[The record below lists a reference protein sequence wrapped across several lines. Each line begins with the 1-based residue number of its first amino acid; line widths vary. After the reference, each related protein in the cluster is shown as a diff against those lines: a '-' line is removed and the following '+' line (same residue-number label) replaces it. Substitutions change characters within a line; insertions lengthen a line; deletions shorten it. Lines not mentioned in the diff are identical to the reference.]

1 MKTTTLLGYIERES
15 FMHSLTGATKF
26 IIMILASIAAMLGFD
41 TRFLALM
48 AVISVIIW
56 KASKLKL
63 SDLYIILCFLLFFM
77 ATNNLLIFLFA
88 PEYGVE
94 IYGTKHLLFD
104 LPWRYSVTLE
114 QLFYQLNV
122 TLKYFTVIPIALIFI
137 ATTSPSQFAS
147 SLNKIGISYKVAYS
161 ISLAL
166 RYIPD
171 VQREFRTISHAQQA
185 RGIDTSRDVKISTRV
200 KNVSSILIPL
210 VLSTFARI
218 ETVAASMELRGFGQG
233 KKRSWY
239 VQQSFRTRDYIV
251 IIVALCLLALAITL
265 VYVNGGRFY
274 NPFK

>member
-1 MKTTTLLGYIERES
+1 MKTTTLLGYIERDS

-41 TRFLALM
+41 TRFLLLM
-48 AVISVIIW
+48 AITSIVIW
-56 KASKLKL
+56 KLSKLKL
-63 SDLYIILCFLLFFM
+63 SDLYIIFVLLLFFM
-77 ATNNLLIFLFA
+77 ISNNVLIFLFA

-94 IYGTKHLLFD
+94 IYGTKHLLLD
-104 LPWRYSVTLE
+104 LPGRYSITLE

-122 TLKYFTVIPIALIFI
+122 TLKYFVVIPVALIFI

-147 SLNKIGISYKVAYS
+147 SLNKVGISYKIAYS

-171 VQREFRTISHAQQA
+171 VQREFKTISHAQQA
-185 RGIDTSRDVKISTRV
+185 RGIDTSKDVKIRTRI

-210 VLSTFARI
+210 VLSTFSRI

-239 VQQSFRTRDYIV
+239 EQQPFKTRDYVV
-251 IIVALCLLALAITL
+251 IFIALSLVGLAAFLMYL
-265 VYVNGGRFY
+265 NGGRFY
-274 NPFK
+274 NPFI